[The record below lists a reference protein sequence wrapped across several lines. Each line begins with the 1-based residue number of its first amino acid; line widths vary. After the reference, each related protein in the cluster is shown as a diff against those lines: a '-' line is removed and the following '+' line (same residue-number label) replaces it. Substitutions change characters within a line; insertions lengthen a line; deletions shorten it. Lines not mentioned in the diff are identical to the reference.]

1 MFINFSLLH
10 PVADARE
17 DSVMGMPVG
26 VLRINVRFVPFA
38 GDVTLPSPGGEI
50 IELARKMIDFGV
62 SMFNVLCII
71 LVLDLVIALDV
82 AMPSLCAI
90 GWWTTMVGIL
100 KDTLFGAAPGIEV
113 GVWLDADSNI
123 WAATMT
129 ASEAITMLVSP
140 EEALLVG

>member
-1 MFINFSLLH
+1 
-10 PVADARE
+10 
-17 DSVMGMPVG
+17 
-26 VLRINVRFVPFA
+26 
-38 GDVTLPSPGGEI
+38 
-50 IELARKMIDFGV
+50 MIDFGV